1 MQKAV
6 HLLCPA
12 CGEPFEADRLAAAR
26 DALTPTQRRIFDA
39 VRAVPEIQMDH
50 IVDRVW
56 GDDPNGGP
64 MDARQNIS
72 VQIANANRRLKPIGL
87 RISASHR
94 GAGATYSIREI

>member
-1 MQKAV
+1 MQRAV

-12 CGEPFEADRLAAAR
+12 CGEPFEADRLAAAM
-26 DALTPTQRRIFDA
+26 DALTPTQRCIFDA
-39 VRAVPEIQMDH
+39 VRSTNAVNMEQ

-64 MDARQNIS
+64 LDAKSNIS
-72 VQIANANRRLKPIGL
+72 AQIFYANQRLAPFGF

-94 GAGATYSIREI
+94 GRGATYSLREI

>member
-12 CGEPFEADRLAAAR
+12 CGEPFEADRLAAAM
-26 DALTPTQRRIFDA
+26 DALTPTQQRIFEA
-39 VRAVPEIQMDH
+39 VRSTRAVNVDQ

-56 GDDPNGGP
+56 RDDPGGGP
-64 MDARQNIS
+64 LDAKGNIS
-72 VQIANANRRLKPIGL
+72 AQIFYANQRLKQFGF

-94 GAGATYSIREI
+94 GRGATYSLREI